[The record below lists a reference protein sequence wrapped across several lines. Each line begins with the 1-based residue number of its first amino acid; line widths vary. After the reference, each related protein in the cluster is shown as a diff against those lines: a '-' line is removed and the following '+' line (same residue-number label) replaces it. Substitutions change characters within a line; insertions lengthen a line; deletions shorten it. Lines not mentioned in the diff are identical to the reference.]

1 MSDNRSVA
9 RGILE
14 EAIDTI
20 TAKRPGVHGSAEN
33 SFAMTGE
40 LWATYLRHCKAVRG
54 NDTILP
60 EDVAEMMALLKKARK
75 VYGDT
80 LNRDNDVDDA
90 GYTALAGM
98 LRLPDPEQQKTT
110 GEQESERC
118 VPRMTHTGIDTR
130 SLKERL
136 IARDNA
142 PLYDPKQ
149 KWDVGGQ

>member
-1 MSDNRSVA
+1 MSDNRAVA

-33 SFAMTGE
+33 SFAMIGE
-40 LWATYLRHCKAVRG
+40 LWAVYLRHCKAVRG

-75 VYGDT
+75 VYGDP

-98 LRLPDPEQQKTT
+98 LRLPDPEENKP
-110 GEQESERC
+110 SERQ
-118 VPRMTHTGIDTR
+118 VPRMIHTAIDTR